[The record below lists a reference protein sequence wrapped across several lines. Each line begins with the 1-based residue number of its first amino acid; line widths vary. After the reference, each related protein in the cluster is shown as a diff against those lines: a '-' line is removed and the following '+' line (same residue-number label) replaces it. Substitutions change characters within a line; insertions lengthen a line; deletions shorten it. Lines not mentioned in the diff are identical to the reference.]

1 MRDGKFRKCWQIEK
15 MKVTYELSSE
25 SSALYPLAYFKKI
38 LLVPI
43 LGQMMAGG
51 HRCLIAGVG
60 DGMPGSLVSGIGYN
74 MESIHETWD
83 TQL

>member
-1 MRDGKFRKCWQIEK
+1 
-15 MKVTYELSSE
+15 
-25 SSALYPLAYFKKI
+25 
-38 LLVPI
+38 
-43 LGQMMAGG
+43 MAGG

-60 DGMPGSLVSGIGYN
+60 DGIPGSLVSGIGYN